1 MGWGFEFINNEDVVI
16 IDSEYARLSILSKG
30 RFIPT
35 QESGLGSAT
44 SFERVITTQE
54 PPLVFVKPDN
64 AGIVAGLCRVLIL
77 GSPGNWTGFYVR
89 AYDVNTAQPRGNYF
103 AAAYLASPTAL
114 WGGRLYDQ
122 NEALIFDTGTPSA
135 VFSRSSASWNYVTSG
150 RNAQGLSMVYFS
162 VPFVFS
168 SDEYMLINNFGMDV
182 AGGSSRPASVYCW
195 WDFPANRLWAITIG
209 ATPQNTFYI
218 PAVFA
223 KMQA

>member
-1 MGWGFEFINNEDVVI
+1 MSWGFEFKNNDDVVI
-16 IDSEYARLSILSKG
+16 LDSEYARLSILSKG
-30 RFIPT
+30 RFVPT

-44 SFERVITTQE
+44 NFERVITTQE

-64 AGIVAGLCRVLIL
+64 VGIVAGLCRVLIL

-89 AYDVNTAQPRGNYF
+89 AYDVRTAQPRGSYF
-103 AAAYLASPTAL
+103 AAAYVASPTAL

-122 NEALIFDTGTPSA
+122 NESLIFDTGTPSA
-135 VFSRSSASWNYVTSG
+135 VFSRSLPSWNYVTSG
-150 RNAQGLSMVYFS
+150 RDSQGLTIVYFS

-182 AGGSSRPASVYCW
+182 AGSSRRAASIYCW
-195 WDFPANRLWAITIG
+195 WDFTGNRLWALTAG